1 MINRMG
7 GSGRPPSTES
17 LLAVLQL
24 ADGLFP
30 TGGFA
35 HSLGLETYVQDR
47 VVRDRAGLEAFVRAH
62 LEGSAGPTDA
72 IATACAAR
80 LAAPGG
86 LTELIEVGAR
96 LDAMK
101 WGAEFR
107 AASLQRGRQT
117 ARTVSAFAGDP
128 LVARLAAA
136 IEDGVT
142 PGHHAVVFGTVM
154 GRHGAAPETAAAAF
168 LHGTM
173 AMLVNAGLRL
183 LAIGQIEGQRVLA
196 ALRPRVAALATAAA
210 TAGVEDMWS
219 FTPGLEIAGLRHA
232 ELDARLFR
240 S

>member
-80 LAAPGG
+80 LAASGG
-86 LTELIEVGAR
+86 LTELVEIDAR
-96 LDAMK
+96 LAAMK
-101 WGAEFR
+101 WVWGGC
-107 AASLQRGRQT
+107 LQMRRQ
-117 ARTVSAFAGDP
+117 APRTVSAFAGDP

-136 IEDGVT
+136 IEDGVA